1 VPFVCSGRTA
11 NNDNCDL
18 DHCRSGGNCHNLG
31 RGDDLY
37 DKGGQMKSPGMDS
50 RTYSHVKEA
59 RTQKET
65 SSGNCAEIE
74 KDRGGDAT
82 EGF

>member
-1 VPFVCSGRTA
+1 LFA
-11 NNDNCDL
+11 
-18 DHCRSGGNCHNLG
+18 
-31 RGDDLY
+31 RGAQQITITVIWITVGAEGIVTIWGVATIFMIRGTDE
-37 DKGGQMKSPGMDS
+37 KAGMDS
-50 RTYSHVKEA
+50 TTYSHVKEA

-82 EGF
+82 KSF